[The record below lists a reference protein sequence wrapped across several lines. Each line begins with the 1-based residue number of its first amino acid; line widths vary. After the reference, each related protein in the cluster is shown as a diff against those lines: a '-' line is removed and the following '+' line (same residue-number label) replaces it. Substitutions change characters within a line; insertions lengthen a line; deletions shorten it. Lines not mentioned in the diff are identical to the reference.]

1 MRAMTQFPKT
11 SGWPERIW
19 RNANIADIARGLVP
33 GARPFAAFGEHI
45 SSGTTTGQV
54 VWETGM
60 PATLTVPAG
69 IGLSLVSTSASD
81 VGRRLKLA
89 YLDGD
94 LLART
99 ETITLN
105 GLTPVATAATDIRFV
120 NNLYSIDGP
129 VAGAVTAT
137 NGGIT
142 YARMPVGDVQYNAAV
157 FRVPANKRLML
168 TALYAS
174 SVSGTSASKTV
185 VKIETSFFNGD
196 AFADQGILHPIGGV
210 GFQDDTTTLSFGPF
224 PIPPGEIVAMTYKTD
239 KGADVTGGFFGWIED
254 I

>member
-1 MRAMTQFPKT
+1 MTQFPKT

-19 RNANIADIARGLVP
+19 RNANVADIARGLVP
-33 GARPFAAFGEHI
+33 GAKPFASFGEHI
-45 SSGTTTGQV
+45 STGAVARQV
-54 VWETGM
+54 LWETGM

-69 IGLSLVSTSASD
+69 IGLSLVSNSAGD
-81 VGRRLKLA
+81 IGRRLKLA

-129 VAGAVTAT
+129 TSGAVSAT
-137 NGGIT
+137 NGGTT
-142 YARMPVGDVQYNAAV
+142 YAFMPAADVQFNAAV
-157 FRVPANKRLML
+157 FRVPSNKRLML
-168 TALYAS
+168 TALYGG
-174 SVSGTSASKTV
+174 SVSGTSTAKTV
-185 VKIETSFFNGD
+185 IKIETTFFNGD

-210 GFQDDTTTLSFGPF
+210 GLQDATTTLAFGPF

-239 KGADVTGGFFGWIED
+239 KSADVTGGFFGWIED
-254 I
+254 V

>member
-1 MRAMTQFPKT
+1 MTQFPKT

-19 RNANIADIARGLVP
+19 RNANVADIARGLVP
-33 GARPFAAFGEHI
+33 GAKPFAAFGEHI
-45 SSGTTTGQV
+45 STGAVARQV
-54 VWETGM
+54 LWETGM

-69 IGLSLVSTSASD
+69 IGLSLVSNSAGD
-81 VGRRLKLA
+81 IGRRLKLA

-129 VAGAVTAT
+129 TSGAVSAT
-137 NGGIT
+137 NGGTT
-142 YARMPVGDVQYNAAV
+142 YAFMPAADVQFNAAV
-157 FRVPANKRLML
+157 FRVPSNKRLML
-168 TALYAS
+168 TALYGG
-174 SVSGTSASKTV
+174 SVSGTSTARTV
-185 VKIETSFFNGD
+185 IKIETTFFNGD

-210 GFQDDTTTLSFGPF
+210 GLQDATTTLAFGPF

-239 KGADVTGGFFGWIED
+239 KSADVTGGFFGWIED
-254 I
+254 V

>member
-19 RNANIADIARGLVP
+19 RNANLADIARGLVP

-45 SSGTTTGQV
+45 SSGAVTSQV
-54 VWETGM
+54 IWETGM
-60 PATLTVPAG
+60 PNTLTVPAG
-69 IGLSLVSTSASD
+69 IGLSFVSTSASD

-105 GLTPVATAATDIRFV
+105 GLTPVATTATDIRFV
-120 NNLYSIDGP
+120 NNIHSLDGA
-129 VAGAVTAT
+129 VVGVVTAT
-137 NGGIT
+137 NGGTT
-142 YARMPVGDVQYNAAV
+142 YAYMPAGDVQYNAAV
-157 FRVPANKRLML
+157 FRVPSNKRLML
-168 TALYAS
+168 TALYAG
-174 SVSGTSASKTV
+174 SVSGTAASKTV
-185 VKIETSFFNGD
+185 VKVETTFINGD
-196 AFADQGILHPIGGV
+196 SFANSGILHPIGGV
-210 GFQDDTTTLSFGPF
+210 GLQDDTTTLSFGPF
-224 PIPPGEIVAMTYKTD
+224 PVSPGEIVAMTYKTD